1 MAILREVF
9 KMGILGL
16 FVRSKEEQAVKEAER
31 KQQQR
36 EAAEEKEARRQGHLV
51 DLRKGTSRGRAPAK
65 SGGFK
70 GFVQNARR
78 NIESGS
84 GGGFGGFSPH
94 DPFESKRKSSSHPF
108 ANLADPFS
116 RQTPK
121 RKAVRKRSGVLIV
134 GGKRYVRV

>member
-1 MAILREVF
+1 
-9 KMGILGL
+9 MGILGL

-51 DLRKGTSRGRAPAK
+51 DLRKGTPRTRAPAK

-94 DPFESKRKSSSHPF
+94 DPFESSRKSRSAHPF

-116 RQTPK
+116 KQAPK
-121 RKAVRKRSGVLIV
+121 RKAVRKHSGVLIV
-134 GGKRYVRV
+134 GGKRYVRVR